1 MIWLLSCFQ
10 NNSDIVLPDEER
22 ENLTEEFSVVIL
34 ADPHV
39 AQSGEYENRLRTT
52 VDWINA
58 HQQEEKIAF
67 VAVLGDVGW
76 GAGLE
81 LAHDALEELNVPYLP
96 IIGDNE
102 VHFGDEQRFFA
113 IFEDAYIHAQDWCVD
128 WNDSFSIVWNPEHEQ
143 DSSFGNFSCLYRNVR
158 FYGLDWASR
167 HSGSILGEMGDL
179 HDFDGGS
186 LDWFRQ
192 ELITDEESSA
202 PIFLLTHIPMY
213 VNGGAF
219 DIYEMATLEEILG
232 SYSDR
237 LVSNFAGHYHSD
249 SYNELDFYDLV
260 VVDAI
265 WDDQIRFQKLTI
277 SQTGDD
283 FSFSRELITLD

>member
-1 MIWLLSCFQ
+1 MIWILSCLQ
-10 NNSDIVLPDEER
+10 NDSTRPSESKGVEI
-22 ENLTEEFSVVIL
+22 EEFSVIII

-39 AQSGEYENRLRTT
+39 ANSGEHEDRLQTT
-52 VDWINA
+52 VEWINS
-58 HQQEEKIAF
+58 HREEDKIAF

-76 GAGLE
+76 GDGLQI
-81 LAHDALEELNVPYLP
+81 AYDTLEQLEVPYLP

-102 VHFGDEQRFFA
+102 VHFGDEQRFFTM
-113 IFEDAYIHAQDWCVD
+113 FEKPYTKAQEWCTD
-128 WNDSFSIVWNPEHEQ
+128 WNDSFTNVWNPEHEQ
-143 DSSFGNFSCLYRNVR
+143 DSAFGNFSCFFRGIR

-179 HDFDGGS
+179 HDFEGGT
-186 LDWFRQ
+186 LNWFRQ
-192 ELITDEESSA
+192 ELMIDEETSA

-219 DIYEMATLEEILG
+219 DIYEMDTLEEVLG

-249 SYNELDFYDLV
+249 SHNELDLYDLFV
-260 VVDAI
+260 IDAI
-265 WDDQIRFQKLTI
+265 WDDEIRFQKLQI
-277 SQTGDD
+277 SRFGTT
-283 FSFSRELITLD
+283 FTFANELITLD